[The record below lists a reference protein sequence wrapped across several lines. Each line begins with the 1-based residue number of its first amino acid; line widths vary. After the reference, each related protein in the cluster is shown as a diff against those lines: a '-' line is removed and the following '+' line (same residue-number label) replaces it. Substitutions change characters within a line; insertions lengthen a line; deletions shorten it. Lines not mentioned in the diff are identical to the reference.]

1 MVETL
6 YDTTMK
12 KIRLWAL
19 VSIFCAVLSLGV
31 SAQEKNVSNSEH
43 RFFKV
48 QKHTVMEQYEPA
60 MVLSIDE
67 RIRLKEERFMII
79 KRRRGILDTL
89 DISDRKRQ
97 RLLKELIRNPFSDR
111 LNRAVADIEFVEDQ
125 AQN

>member
-6 YDTTMK
+6 YDIKMK
-12 KIRLWAL
+12 KISLWIL
-19 VSIFCAVLSLGV
+19 GSVFCVAFSFGV
-31 SAQEKNVSNSEH
+31 SAQEIVPHSENKT
-43 RFFKV
+43 FKV

-60 MVLSIDE
+60 MVLSVDE
-67 RIRLKEERFMII
+67 RVRLKKERLVTI

-89 DISDRKRQ
+89 DISDRRRQ

-111 LNRAVADIEFVEDQ
+111 LNRAVADIEFIEDQ